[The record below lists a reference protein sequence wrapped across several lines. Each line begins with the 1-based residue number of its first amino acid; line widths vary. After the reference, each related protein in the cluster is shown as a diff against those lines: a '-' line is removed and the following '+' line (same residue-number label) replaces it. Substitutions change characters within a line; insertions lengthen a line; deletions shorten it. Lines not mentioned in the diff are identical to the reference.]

1 LQVLCIATEEN
12 GEIVC
17 EICGQHYKLYFE
29 RPSGAD
35 REQAVSVVMQA
46 LANHHREDHGHS
58 AHPQRPFNVP
68 EWSGAPEWSAAA
80 LLGGAPLR
88 ADPV

>member
-1 LQVLCIATEEN
+1 MASEET
-12 GEIVC
+12 GEVTC
-17 EICGQHYKLYFE
+17 SVCGQRYKLYFE
-29 RPSGAD
+29 RPSPAD
-35 REQAVSVVMQA
+35 REQAIAVVLQA
-46 LANHHREDHGHS
+46 LMDHHVTDEGPS

-88 ADPV
+88 A